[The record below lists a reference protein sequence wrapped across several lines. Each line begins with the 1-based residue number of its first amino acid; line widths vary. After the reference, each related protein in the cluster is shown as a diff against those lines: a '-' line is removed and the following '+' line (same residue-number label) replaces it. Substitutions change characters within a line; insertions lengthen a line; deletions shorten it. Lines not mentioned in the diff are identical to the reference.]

1 MLVKV
6 PSITAFFWVIKILAT
21 TVGETFADYLNE
33 TLGLGLT
40 GTSVVMGGALVV
52 ALAAQFITRRYRPS
66 IYWTTIVLISVAG
79 TLITDTL
86 TDGMGVPLATSTA
99 AFAILLTITFAAW
112 FARERTLAMKSI
124 STVSRET
131 FYWFAILFTFALGT
145 AVGDLLAENYG
156 LGYGPALAMYGSLLA
171 LIVIAWKLKWVGEI
185 TAFWVAYVL
194 TRPFGASLGDLLSQS
209 PDDGGLGLGTTTT
222 SMVFLAAIVGT
233 VAYLA
238 ISRRDQIVNTSA
250 K

>member
-1 MLVKV
+1 
-6 PSITAFFWVIKILAT
+6 
-21 TVGETFADYLNE
+21 
-33 TLGLGLT
+33 
-40 GTSVVMGGALVV
+40 
-52 ALAAQFITRRYRPS
+52 AAQFITRRYRPS

-131 FYWFAILFTFALGT
+131 FYWLAILLTFALGT

-156 LGYGPALAMYGSLLA
+156 LGYGPSLAMYGSLLA

-185 TAFWVAYVL
+185 TAFWIAYVL

-209 PDDGGLGLGTTTT
+209 PDEGGLGLGTTTT